1 MLIASALDESKDEVI
16 IHLTAS
22 SMPLVIAIIIRYIIT
37 KEFKIKPKNVPLSI
51 KKKSKVRKKVRKKT
65 TRR

>member
-1 MLIASALDESKDEVI
+1 LKTFVAKTIHWIGFFAFCFMLVASALDESKDEVI

-37 KEFKIKPKNVPLSI
+37 REIKIMPFMK
-51 KKKSKVRKKVRKKT
+51 
-65 TRR
+65 

>member
-1 MLIASALDESKDEVI
+1 MLIVSALDESKDEI

-37 KEFKIKPKNVPLSI
+37 KEIKIMPFI
-51 KKKSKVRKKVRKKT
+51 K
-65 TRR
+65 

>member
-1 MLIASALDESKDEVI
+1 MLVASALDESKDEVI

-37 KEFKIKPKNVPLSI
+37 REIKIMPFMKQEPRTFNVFKCQK
-51 KKKSKVRKKVRKKT
+51 
-65 TRR
+65 

>member
-1 MLIASALDESKDEVI
+1 MLIVSALDESKDEII

-37 KEFKIKPKNVPLSI
+37 KEIKIMPFI
-51 KKKSKVRKKVRKKT
+51 K
-65 TRR
+65 

>member
-1 MLIASALDESKDEVI
+1 MLVASALDESKDEVI

-37 KEFKIKPKNVPLSI
+37 REVKIMPFMK
-51 KKKSKVRKKVRKKT
+51 
-65 TRR
+65 

>member
-1 MLIASALDESKDEVI
+1 LKTFVAKTIHWIGFLAFCFMLLASALDESKDEVI

-37 KEFKIKPKNVPLSI
+37 REIKIVPFM
-51 KKKSKVRKKVRKKT
+51 K
-65 TRR
+65 